1 MKKILFIFFITIIA
15 CTACQ
20 KEDSNGDLGAYWKIM
35 SIEEHTSGATH
46 NLVNESNFWG
56 IQLDL
61 LEIRKTTDSRYY
73 FRFQHI
79 GDSLF
84 VQGINTKNAELKL
97 WGIYDNTNERYSVQH
112 LDDKSMI
119 LNSKNAKI
127 TFRSF

>member
-1 MKKILFIFFITIIA
+1 MKKIVFILFTAIA

-20 KEDSNGDLGAYWKIM
+20 KEDNNGDLGSFWKIM
-35 SIEEHTSGATH
+35 TIEEHSTGTTV
-46 NLVNESNFWG
+46 NLVNESHFWG

-61 LEIRKTTDSRYY
+61 LEIRKTTGIRNY
-73 FRFQHI
+73 FRFQHV

-84 VQGINTKNAELKL
+84 VQGINNLESDLKL
-97 WGIYDNTNERYSVQH
+97 WGIYDNANERYGVLH

-119 LNSKNAKI
+119 LDSKNARI